1 MYLKVVLCE
10 SSFSFNA
17 SQIVL
22 LKMIKNFYVM
32 YLLNNKKERK
42 EEKENKEE
50 NKREKYKDL

>member
-42 EEKENKEE
+42 EEKEED